1 MPNKEN
7 RESVQSES
15 LFHKK
20 ENICARSERLEFN
33 MNKENC
39 FDDEND
45 NEDEKEVMAALSD
58 SDIDEMDDQLI
69 RMNMNYANEE
79 SRPCC

>member
-1 MPNKEN
+1 
-7 RESVQSES
+7 
-15 LFHKK
+15 
-20 ENICARSERLEFN
+20 

-79 SRPCC
+79 SRPCCWQNG